1 MSKQAI
7 AFHEFATRKAHSGNF
22 ADVADVRNHYSEVQ
36 YKSWL
41 DSTMFEYNRYLT
53 DTFPEMTLREAAEL
67 LSGEPAN
74 V

>member
-22 ADVADVRNHYSEVQ
+22 ADVADVRKHYSELQ
-36 YKSWL
+36 YKSWF
-41 DSTMFEYNRYLT
+41 DSTVNEYRNYLT
-53 DTFPEMTLREAAEL
+53 ESFPTMTLAQAAALTAE
-67 LSGEPAN
+67 EPQN